1 MLMLV
6 LVLEMRALQS
16 TFILGSKDNG
26 LNLNSFALSVQAMR
40 RFSSTSTAALSTGTR
55 GSCQSVPSKNESP
68 RKYFEKYFSDSVVNG
83 CHVEL
88 IRGRVLLLFLAA
100 QCSHIGHKTMQ
111 ISRHRHHFDGFMV
124 SLWKLEKRRGREK
137 AIDVQ

>member
-40 RFSSTSTAALSTGTR
+40 RFSSTSTAALSTSTAALSTSTAALSTSTAALSTGT
-55 GSCQSVPSKNESP
+55 GTAALS
-68 RKYFEKYFSDSVVNG
+68 NG
-83 CHVEL
+83 
-88 IRGRVLLLFLAA
+88 
-100 QCSHIGHKTMQ
+100 T
-111 ISRHRHHFDGFMV
+111 D
-124 SLWKLEKRRGREK
+124 
-137 AIDVQ
+137 